1 MKIHDITKQALTD
14 DLNWEPREG
23 FIVVWSMIDHGRG
36 VAWIDQPSYYVWGM
50 GLWQALPQMRM
61 RGGSAPRPSST
72 ASKPAG
78 WSTAKHAIIYS
89 TYAEAAAQ
97 SQAIVAA
104 SDPAC
109 SVDERN
115 IRVVKVRT
123 RPPVEILDDMPVGLL
138 QRLAEI

>member
-23 FIVVWSMIDHGRG
+23 FIVVWSMIDYALR
-36 VAWIDQPSYYVWGM
+36 ATDDQPSYYVWGM
-50 GLWQALPQMRM
+50 G
-61 RGGSAPRPSST
+61 PSST

-97 SQAIVAA
+97 SRAIVAA
-104 SDPAC
+104 YGAF
-109 SVDERN
+109 
-115 IRVVKVRT
+115 
-123 RPPVEILDDMPVGLL
+123 DDMPVGLL